1 MSKNK
6 TKILGFVKQSIA
18 CFGVATALASPLL
31 ASAQTTNNEAKAPAS
46 DATASDTD
54 FLTELLATPEQP
66 AQEPN
71 AGTTTSADAAA
82 TSPAPASEEKPAE
95 ANSEANAEAATT
107 APSAAAAATA
117 EVNESLDLI
126 AVKKPAENSVAAAP
140 IRGRQID
147 EIVVTA
153 TKREENLRDIPASIS
168 AFTGEKLENEG
179 KLSLNDFIQQSP
191 GVTAAQGNAG
201 FTRITMRGISTDT
214 SPAASTPSPV
224 GIFIG
229 DVSFSDPYTANI
241 IPDLS
246 AFDLSGVEVLKG
258 PQGTLFGGS
267 ALSGAVRY
275 QLQEPVQ
282 GEWQIR
288 AFSQYNHPDE
298 GGQAFTTGAVV
309 NVPLL
314 TDHNLALRFAYVDRN
329 YPGVYDNGRTGEKNI
344 DHASGNQIR
353 GILMWEPTENWK
365 FKYTHLYQKSNTPT
379 ATFTAD
385 TPNGPRS
392 NSSKVLK
399 TPSDNHFSMDNLE
412 MNYNFESM
420 RLVSQTARVVK
431 DALFYGDYTAALI
444 GTPPQG
450 YPEVL
455 AASSEV
461 IDKSKA
467 FSQEIRLQSTDDDAF
482 QWLVGAYYFD
492 YDGYFNL
499 LIDTPLTHDL
509 LGPGSLINTVAGLL
523 GVPGQ
528 FINANTVLLN
538 GESISSSKETAL
550 FADLRYK
557 LWDRLDLSVGAR
569 FYSTKVTGGYIGTG
583 VLVLAEN
590 NLSPT
595 NTIGDLKERG
605 INPKFSATYHFSDE
619 ISLYG
624 MAAKGFR
631 FGGVS
636 SIPST
641 ETNGVPPTFKSD
653 TLWNYELGLRT
664 SWLEDT
670 LHADV
675 TGFYLFYKNPII
687 TQSTT
692 GVIPLSYS
700 DNVSSAISRG
710 LELSLL
716 WNPPVDGLSMSFN
729 GGLTDAH
736 ITAPFT
742 ASNGDEVQPGQQMPG
757 AARFQYNSSV
767 QYLRPVSFFLIG
779 ANAGY
784 TYVGKGYSN
793 LTHDVEING
802 FGTLNAGLTFASDAL
817 SFKPKVAINLSNIL
831 NVTAATAGAIGKSI
845 VTQSRTEQ
853 YALNPPRTI
862 TVRVSFDL

>member
-1 MSKNK
+1 MAYCC
-6 TKILGFVKQSIA
+6 I
-18 CFGVATALASPLL
+18 ATAIANPVLAFAQQEQT
-31 ASAQTTNNEAKAPAS
+31 ASNEAAAPAAS
-46 DATASDTD
+46 SKASDTD

-66 AQEPN
+66 AQESN
-71 AGTTTSADAAA
+71 TSATPATETAT

-95 ANSEANAEAATT
+95 ASVEAQASE
-107 APSAAAAATA
+107 PSAAATA
-117 EVNESLDLI
+117 DVTESLDLI
-126 AVKKPAENSVAAAP
+126 GVKKPAENSVAAAP

-214 SPAASTPSPV
+214 SPAAATPSPV

-241 IPDLS
+241 VPDLS
-246 AFDLSGVEVLKG
+246 AFDLSGVEILKG

-282 GEWQIR
+282 GEWQFR
-288 AFSQYNHPDE
+288 AFSQYNHPDD
-298 GGQAFTTGAVV
+298 GGQAFTTGGAV
-309 NVPLL
+309 NIPLL
-314 TDHNLALRFAYVDRN
+314 TDHNLALRFVYVDRH
-329 YPGVYDNGRTGEKNI
+329 YPGVYDNGRTGEKDI

-353 GILMWEPTENWK
+353 GILLWEPSENWK
-365 FKYTHLYQKSNTPT
+365 FKYTHLFQKSNTPQ

-392 NSSKVLK
+392 NSSKILD

-431 DALFYGDYTAALI
+431 DALFYGDYTAALF
-444 GTPPQG
+444 GNPPQG
-450 YPEVL
+450 YPAAL

-482 QWLVGAYYFD
+482 KWLVGAYYFD

-499 LIDTPLTHDL
+499 HIDTPATTGL
-509 LGPGSLINTVAGLL
+509 LGPGSLINTIAGLL

-528 FINANTVLLN
+528 FINENTSLLN
-538 GESISSSKETAL
+538 GESISSSKEIAIFT
-550 FADLRYK
+550 DLNYN

-569 FYSTKVTGGYIGTG
+569 FYSTKVTGGYVGTG
-583 VLVLAEN
+583 ILILAEN

-636 SIPST
+636 SVPST
-641 ETNGVPPTFKSD
+641 ASNGVPPTFKSD

-670 LHADV
+670 LHADI

-687 TQSTT
+687 TQATT

-729 GGLTDAH
+729 GGMTDAH
-736 ITAPFT
+736 ITAPFE
-742 ASNGDEVQPGQQMPG
+742 AANGDQVQPGQEMPG

-767 QYLRPVSFFLIG
+767 QYLRPVSFFLVG

-784 TYVGKGYSN
+784 TYVGKGYNN

-802 FGTLNAGLTFASDAL
+802 FGTLSAGLTFASDAL
-817 SFKPKVAINLSNIL
+817 SFKPKIAINLSNIL

-845 VTQSRTEQ
+845 VTQSKTEQ